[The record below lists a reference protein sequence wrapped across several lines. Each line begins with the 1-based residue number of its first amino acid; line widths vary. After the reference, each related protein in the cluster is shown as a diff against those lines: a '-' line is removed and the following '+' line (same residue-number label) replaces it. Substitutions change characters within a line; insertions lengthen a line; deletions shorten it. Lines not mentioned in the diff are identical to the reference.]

1 MTKAAGN
8 AAPAHTFCATV
19 LSPGAAWQ
27 CAVIRGRLYTHA
39 TVQIIN
45 RYDGTFHHLERKL
58 PFFSLA
64 APSVEKWPEADSK
77 YFRFRMSQSKRSSF
91 LSGFIESGSGQRL
104 LWDIE
109 LTSVHRETAYQM
121 YTVQG
126 RMDLDSQEILFP
138 AVSSCLLMETELD
151 TCRAFAYANR
161 PLAAFY
167 LSKSSEG
174 VILDRHS
181 TVSMPPAESFV
192 QNGKSVNCF
201 WHSEVA
207 AFTFTP
213 TSSEPVQVLQADLPG
228 HRKMI
233 THFGHW
239 RVDSYFSGDPL
250 PGIYISVI

>member
-8 AAPAHTFCATV
+8 TAPAHTFCATV

-27 CAVIRGRLYTHA
+27 CAVVRGRLYTHA

-45 RYDGTFHHLERKL
+45 RYDGTFHRLERKL

-64 APSVEKWPEADSK
+64 APSVEKWPVVDSK
-77 YFRFRMSQSKRSSF
+77 YFRFRMSRSKHSAF
-91 LSGFIESGSGQRL
+91 LSGFIENSTGKRL
-104 LWDIE
+104 MWDIE

-126 RMDLDSQEILFP
+126 RMDLDGQEILFP

-151 TCRAFAYANR
+151 TSRAFACANR
-161 PLAAFY
+161 PLAALY
-167 LSKSSEG
+167 LSQSSEG
-174 VILDRHS
+174 FILDRQS
-181 TVSMPPAESFV
+181 TERMPPAESFV
-192 QNGKSVNCF
+192 QDGASVKCS

-207 AFTFTP
+207 AFTFKP
-213 TSSEPVQVLQADLPG
+213 TSSEAVQVLQTDLPG

-239 RVDSYFSGDPL
+239 RVDSYFSGELL

>member
-1 MTKAAGN
+1 MTKATAN
-8 AAPAHTFCATV
+8 TAPAHTFCATV

-27 CAVIRGRLYTHA
+27 CAVIRERLYTQA

-45 RYDGTFHHLERKL
+45 RYDSTFHRLERKL

-64 APSVEKWPEADSK
+64 ALSAEEWPEADSK
-77 YFRFRMSQSKRSSF
+77 YFRFRMSRSKRSSF
-91 LSGFIESGSGQRL
+91 LSGFIESRSGQRL
-104 LWDIE
+104 MWDIE
-109 LTSVHRETAYQM
+109 LTSVHQETACQM

-126 RMDLDSQEILFP
+126 RMDLDGQEILFP

-151 TCRAFAYANR
+151 TSRAFASTNR
-161 PLAAFY
+161 PLAALY
-167 LSKSSEG
+167 LSQSSEG
-174 VILDRHS
+174 FILDRHS
-181 TVSMPPAESFV
+181 IERIPPAENFV
-192 QNGKSVNCF
+192 QVGESVNCS
-201 WHSEVA
+201 WHSEAA

-213 TSSEPVQVLQADLPG
+213 TSSEPVQVLQTDLPG

-239 RVDSYFSGDPL
+239 RVESSFSEDLL